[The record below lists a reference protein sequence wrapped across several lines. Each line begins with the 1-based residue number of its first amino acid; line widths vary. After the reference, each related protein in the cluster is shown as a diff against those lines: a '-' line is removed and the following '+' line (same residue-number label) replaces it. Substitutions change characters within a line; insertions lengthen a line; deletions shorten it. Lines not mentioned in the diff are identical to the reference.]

1 MPWILAAALIAA
13 PVLFV
18 WSVSRGR
25 RDFDETVRPPD
36 DLRRADDGGT
46 QSLGM
51 RDGTG
56 GFV

>member
-1 MPWILAAALIAA
+1 MLWILAAALIAVT
-13 PVLFV
+13 VLVV
-18 WSVSRGR
+18 WSVDRGR
-25 RDFDETVRPPD
+25 RDFDETVQPPN

-56 GFV
+56 GLV

>member
-1 MPWILAAALIAA
+1 MLWILAAALIAA
-13 PVLFV
+13 LVLFV
-18 WSVSRGR
+18 WSVDRGR

-46 QSLGM
+46 RSLEM

-56 GFV
+56 GLV

>member
-1 MPWILAAALIAA
+1 VLWILALIAA

-18 WSVSRGR
+18 WLVGRGR

-46 QSLGM
+46 QSLGL

-56 GFV
+56 GLV